1 MIATKSG
8 IRAKRPKAEIPEYL
22 IYEIMDGKPIH
33 YKGYR
38 EVLAG
43 TKKFSEII
51 GSSTLQSVIIAYLQR
66 LLFRELSE
74 DQYTILSSETGHP
87 SG

>member
-8 IRAKRPKAEIPEYL
+8 VQTRKPKQAVPEYL

-43 TKKFSEII
+43 TKTVGEIM
-51 GSSTLQSVIIAYLQR
+51 GSSSL
-66 LLFRELSE
+66 
-74 DQYTILSSETGHP
+74 
-87 SG
+87 